1 MSPWFSQ
8 LNAKSQRNSS
18 RKCNSSYL
26 ATQQRINSFH
36 HKNIKKTS
44 EIYHKTWPAINLVSP
59 FITTTWQG
67 SSSPTKV
74 PHTLYRIAENFWGR
88 KLSQIGEKYNFRTE
102 DFHGFLTCATPKD
115 TMPPNFTEKTFVN
128 SHKTVKFA
136 KIFSLESFPLYGS
149 CVTIASTFHGT
160 LRSCHFE

>member
-18 RKCNSSYL
+18 WKCNSSYL
-26 ATQQRINSFH
+26 GTQQRINPLH

-44 EIYHKTWPAINLVSP
+44 EIYHKTRPVINLVSP

-74 PHTLYRIAENFWGR
+74 PHTLYGIAENFQGRNFHKLVKNTIFAKKTFADFLLVPRQRTPCPQISLR
-88 KLSQIGEKYNFRTE
+88 KLSRI
-102 DFHGFLTCATPKD
+102 ATKPR
-115 TMPPNFTEKTFVN
+115 N
-128 SHKTVKFA
+128 SRKFSPL
-136 KIFSLESFPLYGS
+136 KVSLYIVLPLLWH
-149 CVTIASTFHGT
+149 CMAH
-160 LRSCHFE
+160 

>member
-8 LNAKSQRNSS
+8 LNTKSQRNSS
-18 RKCNSSYL
+18 WKCNSSYL
-26 ATQQRINSFH
+26 ATQQRINPFH

-74 PHTLYRIAENFWGR
+74 PHTLYRIAENFHKLVKNKIFAEKTFTDFSLVPRQRTPCPQISLR
-88 KLSQIGEKYNFRTE
+88 KLSRI
-102 DFHGFLTCATPKD
+102 ATKPRNSRKFSPLKVSLY
-115 TMPPNFTEKTFVN
+115 MVFV
-128 SHKTVKFA
+128 
-136 KIFSLESFPLYGS
+136 LPL
-149 CVTIASTFHGT
+149 
-160 LRSCHFE
+160 LRHCMAH